1 MNSKLSYPEV
11 NDDSYLVSSILGQD
25 LYSSS
30 RSLEGVE
37 SRIAERKRLEYRNVV
52 FLERQ
57 RQRLEESLN
66 VLSCFGYSPKSMMV
80 RSRLE
85 AEMIRVEMRKAEEVV
100 TSFRDVERLEYQ
112 KRKLVEDLEG
122 QRSTAGLSSGGQS
135 GSY

>member
-1 MNSKLSYPEV
+1 MNSKLSYPEA

-57 RQRLEESLN
+57 RQKLEESLN
-66 VLSCFGYSPKSMMV
+66 VMSCFGYSPKSMMV